1 MKPLHHIDQAIT
13 ELTRAKVAIE
23 TDPTFA
29 RYRLNDARLQI
40 AGALAKLLAE
50 ASEQPAERVM
60 EKSA

>member
-1 MKPLHHIDQAIT
+1 MTAVHHIDQAIT
-13 ELTRAKVAIE
+13 ELTRAKVTIE

-29 RYRLNDARLQI
+29 RFRLHDARLQI

-50 ASEQPAERVM
+50 ASEQPPERVM